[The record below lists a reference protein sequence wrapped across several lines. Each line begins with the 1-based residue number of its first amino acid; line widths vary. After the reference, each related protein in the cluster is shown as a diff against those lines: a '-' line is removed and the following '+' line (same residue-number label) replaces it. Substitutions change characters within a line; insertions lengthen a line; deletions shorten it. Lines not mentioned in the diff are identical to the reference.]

1 MDNDI
6 LIYTTSYVIARL
18 STLIAFGYALFRVLR
33 PVTLADARRRYTE
46 RIARKLTDIV
56 RAHRGTRRNRRSRGG
71 GSDAFTHVLGLNGR
85 APA

>member
-6 LIYTTSYVIARL
+6 LIYTTSYVTARL
-18 STLIAFGYALFRVLR
+18 AILIAFGYGLFRILR
-33 PVTLADARRRYTE
+33 PVTLADPRRRYTE

-56 RAHRGTRRNRRSRGG
+56 RAHRGMRRNRRSRGAG
-71 GSDAFTHVLGLNGR
+71 CDAFTHGLSRNGR